1 MGSLN
6 NLKDVHKFYCADSK
20 TKMNKETRNLFVN
33 GEPEDIID
41 QFQVYFFFIKFDK
54 KNLKIVELKFFFS
67 IL

>member
-20 TKMNKETRNLFVN
+20 TKMNKETRNIFVN

-41 QFQVYFFFIKFDK
+41 QFQVCYI
-54 KNLKIVELKFFFS
+54 
-67 IL
+67 